1 MNAELIY
8 DKEYY
13 TNVFKK
19 TEKIVASLF
28 FLLDIQRSSP
38 VIEKDILSRELERI
52 STQLLE
58 ASSKLLVL
66 SRQMAETHSLEYT
79 RLLIHV
85 GALLE
90 SAMASNRI
98 ERSYGS
104 MISHE
109 IDLLL
114 RFFDQFMHSTTKN
127 SFERFGLGV
136 VQNENIRVVSP
147 RSRRGVPPTEENQN
161 EIVRDRKDRIRDV
174 LRNKG
179 QVSIKDISDIIRD
192 VSEKSIQRDLNFMI
206 ENGEVLRT
214 GKKRW
219 SLYALSVY

>member
-13 TNVFKK
+13 INVFKK
-19 TEKIVASLF
+19 TEKIVASVF
-28 FLLDIQRSSP
+28 FLLDIQKGSTN
-38 VIEKDILSRELERI
+38 EKDILRSELERV
-52 STQLLE
+52 SAQLLDT
-58 ASSKLLVL
+58 SSNLLVL
-66 SRQMAETHSLEYT
+66 SRQMAETRSLEYT
-79 RLLIHV
+79 KLLVHM

-104 MISHE
+104 MVSHE

-114 RFFDQFMHSTTKN
+114 RFFDQFMHTAKS
-127 SFERFGLGV
+127 SLERFGLGTTQTEKV
-136 VQNENIRVVSP
+136 KVGTVRP
-147 RSRRGVPPTEENQN
+147 RKVATPEDSEKET
-161 EIVRDRKDRIRDV
+161 IKDRKDRIREV
-174 LRNKG
+174 LRDKG
-179 QVSIKDISDIIRD
+179 QVSIKDISEIIKD